1 MSNSNRFLFLKEA
14 KYFFSQHTLMNDL
27 MLKKIEDNTIKDV
40 RSLFRPK
47 KKIRNNSAVRDIRI
61 F

>member
-1 MSNSNRFLFLKEA
+1 
-14 KYFFSQHTLMNDL
+14 MNDL

-47 KKIRNNSAVRDIRI
+47 KKKLEITVQLEI
-61 F
+61 

>member
-40 RSLFRPK
+40 RNLFRLEKLK
-47 KKIRNNSAVRDIRI
+47 KEKSCDHN
-61 F
+61 